1 LRILSE
7 FEVEEGPVVHLIG
20 QPQIKVDV
28 VRCRGWQDDKPPTV
42 EFILLEE
49 QLGDEDSAA
58 SYLAKYEVLD
68 RQSSELPG
76 DSRDVLM
83 ETPNLLFNIPV
94 SQRGGAEGEEEA
106 CGGEIFLTLVS
117 ASHLP
122 TPTPPA
128 SGDPF
133 CVLRCQV

>member
-1 LRILSE
+1 MRILSAS
-7 FEVEEGPVVHLIG
+7 EVEEEGPVVHLIE

-28 VRCRGWQDDKPPTV
+28 VRCRGWRDDTPPAV
-42 EFILLEE
+42 EFILLKQQVGEE
-49 QLGDEDSAA
+49 DAA
-58 SYLAKYEVLD
+58 AHYEVLD
-68 RQSSELPG
+68 RQSSELSG

-83 ETPNLLFNIPV
+83 ETPNFLFNIPV
-94 SQRGGAEGEEEA
+94 SERGGAEVEEEA
-106 CGGEIFLTLVS
+106 CGGEIFLTIVS

>member
-1 LRILSE
+1 
-7 FEVEEGPVVHLIG
+7 
-20 QPQIKVDV
+20 
-28 VRCRGWQDDKPPTV
+28 
-42 EFILLEE
+42 
-49 QLGDEDSAA
+49 
-58 SYLAKYEVLD
+58 
-68 RQSSELPG
+68 
-76 DSRDVLM
+76 
-83 ETPNLLFNIPV
+83 V